1 MSQEEFQALLH
12 FFKIL
17 ADENRLKLLGILANG
32 ERNVEELAAL
42 LKLKAP
48 TVSHHLAKLK
58 ELDLVRMRSEGNTH
72 YYWLNAEALRT
83 TNKLLLT
90 TQKMASLVDD
100 VEGDAWERKILRDF
114 FDGTRL
120 KEIPASPKKRSVVL
134 KWLANQFE
142 YSVFY
147 KEAQVNEIL
156 QRHHEDAAYLRREL
170 ISINSGL
177 MQRDKGTYWRVSPEL
192 ADAAQR
198 KVMLTEL
205 LNAFELDTVYSEE
218 QANEIIRQQSSDY
231 PYVLRALIEENMLQH
246 ESECYW
252 RLPRKV
258 ITNVD
263 I

>member
-1 MSQEEFQALLH
+1 MPHDEFQALLQ
-12 FFKIL
+12 FFKVL

-58 ELDLVRMRSEGNTH
+58 ELDLVGMRSDGNTH

-90 TQKMASLVDD
+90 PQKMASLVDD

-114 FDGTRL
+114 FEGTRL

-142 YSVFY
+142 YGVFY
-147 KEAQVNEIL
+147 KEAQVNEML
-156 QRHHEDAAYLRREL
+156 QRHHEDSAYLRREL
-170 ISINSGL
+170 ISISTGL

-192 ADAAQR
+192 ADAEKRQVVL
-198 KVMLTEL
+198 KNVLD
-205 LNAFELDTVYSEE
+205 AFELDTVYSEE
-218 QANEIIRQQSSDY
+218 QANELIRQQSPDY
-231 PYVLRALIEENMLQH
+231 PYLLRALVEENMLQH
-246 ESECYW
+246 DSKGDW
-252 RLPRKV
+252 RLLRKV
-258 ITNVD
+258 SL
-263 I
+263 